1 MISTMPMVACSECRR
16 ENEIE
21 RIYCHDCGARLDR
34 KVIKKIAPKKEDTHS
49 RVKKL
54 FDARGPRIRALF
66 FKISKVV
73 LGACGLAALTVMAL
87 PPELPSV
94 TKSPLVQTPSIGFDM
109 ERVLASHG
117 PMQVKYTDEQ
127 VNLFL
132 ASKLKS
138 KKKTLDQPF
147 LEFRNAFA
155 AFREGAASVTME
167 RAFFGYSVFTTID
180 FGPQSNG
187 GKAGA
192 KPTGASIGRMPI
204 HPELAK
210 YMNYLFGDLWGALER
225 ERKLASRLTS
235 IEFHEKSVL
244 LLSVP

>member
-1 MISTMPMVACSECRR
+1 MISTMPTVACSECRR

-21 RIYCHDCGARLDR
+21 RIYCHDCGARLER
-34 KVIKKIAPKKEDTHS
+34 KAIKKIVPKKEDTHS

-66 FKISKVV
+66 FKVSKIA
-73 LGACGLAALTVMAL
+73 LGACGSAALTVMAL
-87 PPELPSV
+87 PPEVPSV
-94 TKSPLVQTPSIGFDM
+94 VKNPLVQTPNIGFDM
-109 ERVLASHG
+109 ERVFASHEA
-117 PMQVKYTDEQ
+117 MQVKYTDEQ

-132 ASKLKS
+132 VSNLKS
-138 KKKTLDQPF
+138 KKKSLDQPF
-147 LEFRNAFA
+147 LEFKNAFA
-155 AFREGAASVTME
+155 AFHEGAASVTIE
-167 RAFFGYSVFTTID
+167 RSLFGYSLFTTIN

-187 GKAGA
+187 GKAGV

-204 HPELAK
+204 HPEVAK